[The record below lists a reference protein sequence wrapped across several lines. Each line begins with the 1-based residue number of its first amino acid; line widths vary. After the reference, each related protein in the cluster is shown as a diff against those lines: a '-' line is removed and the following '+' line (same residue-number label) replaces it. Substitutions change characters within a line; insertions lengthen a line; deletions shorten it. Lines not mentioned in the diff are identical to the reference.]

1 LVDWTIETIGGG
13 KTVGWDLSTHTFTM
27 NETKTKKFQDKE
39 VTVKSVDNLVDQV
52 WGSDR
57 PVRPMNP
64 VNHLDIKYSG
74 QSTKD
79 KLNNIAKQMEDVDTL
94 LITALDEIAWV
105 LNLRGSDIE
114 YNPVF
119 FSYLLFNPKESQCVL
134 FIEASKVSEVQAYLD
149 ENVIGVRPYA
159 EIEKS
164 LQAIASVGSKVGVD
178 QSKCN
183 SRLMNY
189 IREVAI

>member
-64 VNHLDIKYSG
+64 VHHLDIKYSG